1 MFEAIIF
8 DWDGTLADTRKVIVI
23 SFHTA
28 LKEIDCDVSSDYVER
43 RIGIGAA
50 DTFRDI
56 LQSRRGWVDETLVNR
71 LVDRKSEVQIQLAD
85 EVRLFEGTIAL
96 LELLHGKVKVGLASM
111 NNRAVINHLL
121 KIHNLEKYFE
131 VVLTVERVSKSK
143 PDPEI
148 FIKTAHDLNA
158 IPEKCIVFEDSIFG
172 VKAAK
177 LAGMACIAVTT
188 GVYTMNELKQEN
200 PDLAVKT
207 LLDSRI
213 SSFVLQ

>member
-1 MFEAIIF
+1 MFDAVIF

-23 SFHTA
+23 SFHTV
-28 LKEIDCDVSSDYVER
+28 LKEIDCDVSSDYIER

-50 DTFRDI
+50 DTFRDV
-56 LQSRRGWVDETLVNR
+56 LQSRRGWVDETLVSR

-85 EVRLFEGTIAL
+85 EVRLFEGTRAL
-96 LELLHGKVKVGLASM
+96 LDLLRGKVKVGLASM
-111 NNRAVINHLL
+111 NNRSVINHLL
-121 KIHNLEKYFE
+121 KIHNLEQYFE
-131 VVLTVERVSKSK
+131 VVLTVECVSKSK

-177 LAGMACIAVTT
+177 LAGMTCIAVTT
-188 GVYTMNELKQEN
+188 GVYTMDELKQEN